1 MKNTETL
8 TDKLLDKGMSYL
20 TDAELL
26 SMLIATN
33 KPEGHTLQQAKT
45 ILADCDYSYR
55 VLERQG
61 SYDLQSKGLTK
72 QQSVKVLVSQEI
84 SRRAKIQKI
93 GEKPKINGSLSV
105 YTIMQPVIGHLNYE
119 EFWILYLSSNNRV
132 MKKVRHTKGVISGT
146 LMDVRLILRDALN
159 MFASSIIICHNH
171 TSDNTQPSEADI
183 KMTRKMRDA
192 CTMMDITLLDHVII
206 AGDKHYSF
214 ADKGE
219 LS

>member
-8 TDKLLDKGMSYL
+8 TDKLLDKGMGYL

-26 SMLIATN
+26 SILIATN

-72 QQSVKVLVSQEI
+72 QQSVKILVSQEI
-84 SRRAKIQKI
+84 SRRAKIQ
-93 GEKPKINGSLSV
+93 EVEYKPKINGSLSV
-105 YTIMQPVIGHLNYE
+105 AVIMQPIIGHLNHE
-119 EFWILYLSSNNRV
+119 EFWILYLSRNNRV
-132 MKKVRHTKGVISGT
+132 MKKVRHTKGVIGGT
-146 LMDVRLILRDALN
+146 LVDVRLILREALN
-159 MFASSIIICHNH
+159 IFASAIILCHNH
-171 TSDNTQPSEADI
+171 TSDNIQPSEADI
-183 KMTRKMRDA
+183 KITNKIREA
-192 CTMMDITLLDHVII
+192 CIMMDITLLDHVII

-214 ADKGE
+214 ADEGK